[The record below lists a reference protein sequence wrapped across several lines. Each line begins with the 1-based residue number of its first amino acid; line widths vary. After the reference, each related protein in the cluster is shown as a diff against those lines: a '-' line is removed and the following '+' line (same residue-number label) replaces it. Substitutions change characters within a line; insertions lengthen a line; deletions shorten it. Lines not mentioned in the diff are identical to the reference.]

1 MSWLYMDKRGLNRYT
16 LFRLWL
22 PMSSSTWNCPYAK
35 WAWVSAHEPSA
46 HMASEHV
53 WNAHVSTARV
63 WSAHIATA
71 HVPSVHVPSRRVR
84 TMHIINPC
92 LFYMN
97 RIQTELSK
105 TNLKPIFLRLH
116 NSFVSTLAKQI
127 ANKAFVLSYLFSVI
141 NLKHLAIKQNC
152 LEVVFDWLHNPFCII
167 ALLTIRLIKLKL

>member
-1 MSWLYMDKRGLNRYT
+1 MSWLYKDKRGLDRYT

-46 HMASEHV
+46 HMPSEHV
-53 WNAHVSTARV
+53 WNTHVSTARV

-71 HVPSVHVPSRRVR
+71 HVPSVHVPSGRVR

-105 TNLKPIFLRLH
+105 TNLKPLFLWLH

-127 ANKAFVLSYLFSVI
+127 ANKAFLLSYLFSVI
-141 NLKHLAIKQNC
+141 NLKHLGIKKGLLRSSFRVITQ
-152 LEVVFDWLHNPFCII
+152 PFCII
-167 ALLTIRLIKLKL
+167 ALLTIR